1 MHPLLQSRAPEPT
14 VAQFIALDAVSA
26 PQTQR
31 LNRAS
36 RGLNSQLIAGA
47 SRSLNRQELEGAP
60 RRLNSQSVAGAV
72 IAARVRSSSFLPQAC
87 VIATRTAR
95 SGSCCSAVTS
105 CKSVASPARGAPRAL
120 PNPSVKPSPNG
131 GPPGPGRRY
140 AVHFRQPGPGVPPSV
155 PAYLER

>member
-14 VAQFIALDAVSA
+14 VAQFIALDAVS
-26 PQTQR
+26 PTRTQR

-36 RGLNSQLIAGA
+36 RGLNSQFIVGA
-47 SRSLNRQELEGAP
+47 SRRFNRQGLEGAS
-60 RRLNSQSVAGAV
+60 RRLNSQSVAGAA
-72 IAARVRSSSFLPQAC
+72 IAARMRSSSFLPEAC
-87 VIATRTAR
+87 VVAARTAR
-95 SGSCCSAVTS
+95 SGSCCPAVAS
-105 CKSVASPARGAPRAL
+105 CKSGTSPARGAPPAL

-155 PAYLER
+155 QAYLER